1 MGVSVPRHPQR
12 WATGGLSD
20 SGVQDAGDGSRVLSD
35 VRRGGELFSAAAEDG
50 GSRVAGQAAG
60 VIYRAVLNVARSVLC
75 CGIKKS
81 EPMVIRTRNS
91 PIYSETG
98 SDRFGAGRANRPH
111 LSQDSHEKAGGL
123 TMPPDSPRWLCR
135 AALPSGNPMS
145 GLTWVNS
152 TSVSG
157 QSCTTGNGPEDRS
170 GDHSWRATLGQS

>member
-1 MGVSVPRHPQR
+1 MIVALAVSSMGSALVPALKADEWDKKTNIKIDQSIDVQGTVLPPGSYGMKLLSSPADRQTVQMGVSVPRHPQR

-91 PIYSETG
+91 PIYSETE
-98 SDRFGAGRANRPH
+98 F
-111 LSQDSHEKAGGL
+111 
-123 TMPPDSPRWLCR
+123 
-135 AALPSGNPMS
+135 
-145 GLTWVNS
+145 
-152 TSVSG
+152 
-157 QSCTTGNGPEDRS
+157 
-170 GDHSWRATLGQS
+170 